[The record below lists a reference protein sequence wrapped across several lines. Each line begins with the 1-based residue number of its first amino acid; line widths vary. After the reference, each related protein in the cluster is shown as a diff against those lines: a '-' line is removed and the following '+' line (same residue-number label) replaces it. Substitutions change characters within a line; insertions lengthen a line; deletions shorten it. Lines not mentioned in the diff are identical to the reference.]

1 MSSNKSDQTTAQSD
15 EQVTGIAAYFIRN
28 KVISWMITLIFLVGG
43 VAAFFDLGRLEDP
56 AFTIKDAMVVTNYP
70 GATPE
75 EVEEE
80 VTYPLEKAIQQLTY
94 VDEVTSI
101 STRGLSQIT
110 VTIKRNYTSE
120 DLPQIWDE
128 LRRKVTDIQ
137 GSLPPGV
144 NTPAVIDDFGD
155 VYGVLLAVTGEGY
168 SYKELLDYVDYLRRE
183 LELVDGVS
191 KVSVSG
197 EQQEQVFIE
206 MSMKRMNALGIAP
219 ETVFNLLN
227 TQNTVSSSGAV
238 RVGDEYI
245 RIQPTGQF
253 DSVEQ
258 LGDLIITDESTS
270 GLVYLKDVAE
280 IKRGY
285 IDVPTNVLNFNGN
298 MALNMGISFN
308 AGVNVVT
315 IGEALDQ
322 KLAELEYQ
330 QPIGINI
337 DEIYAQPG
345 EVDKSVSSFV
355 VSLAQ
360 AVGIVI
366 VVLLFFMGVR
376 SGVLIGL
383 ILLLTVLGTFVFMS
397 YLGIELQRI
406 SLGALV
412 IALGM
417 LVDNA
422 IVIVE
427 GILVGMKKGRTRL
440 QAATDIVTQT
450 KWPLLGATVI
460 AVTAFAPIGLSEDST
475 GEYCRTLF
483 TVLLISLML
492 SWFTAMSLT
501 PFFADLFFKGQKVEA
516 NEEGSQYNGIV
527 FVIYRKFL
535 EFCMNRAWLT
545 ISALIVMFC
554 TSLYGFSFI
563 KQSFF
568 PASTTPIFMSDI
580 WLPEGTDIRATN
592 AKLQELEEW
601 LLEQEGVEDVTT
613 SAGQGL
619 QRFMLTYTPE
629 KSYAAY
635 GEVTTRVESYE
646 VLDGIMAKYIDHLDT
661 NYPEINHRMKQI
673 ELGPGGG
680 AKIEAR
686 VIGSDP
692 TVLRELGAQI
702 VDILNDDP
710 GANNI
715 RHDWR
720 ERTKVLEPIFNE
732 SQARRY
738 GITKADIDDF
748 LQMSFSGK
756 TAGLYRDG
764 TTLMPIVGRL
774 TEEERVD
781 FRNIDS
787 LKIWSPVLNDYVPL
801 QQMLMGYET
810 RWEDPIIMRKDRK
823 RMLTVFA
830 DHDILGDET
839 AATLQQRV
847 QEKIEAVE
855 MPQGYSLEWGGEL
868 ESSSDAKG
876 ALASSMPMGYLF
888 MFLITVFLFSSVKEP
903 LIVWCT
909 VPLAIVG
916 VTCGLLLFDTPFGFM
931 ALLGLL
937 SLSGMLLKNGIVL
950 IDQIEVEMRSGKDP
964 YLAVVEAAMSRVRP
978 VCMAAITTIL
988 GMIPLLPDIFFRPM
1002 AVTIMFGLG
1011 FATVLTLIVVPVL
1024 YKVFH
1029 NIKYNGETTK
1039 TAELA
1044 SDVL

>member
-417 LVDNA
+417 LVD
-422 IVIVE
+422 
-427 GILVGMKKGRTRL
+427 
-440 QAATDIVTQT
+440 
-450 KWPLLGATVI
+450 
-460 AVTAFAPIGLSEDST
+460 
-475 GEYCRTLF
+475 
-483 TVLLISLML
+483 
-492 SWFTAMSLT
+492 
-501 PFFADLFFKGQKVEA
+501 
-516 NEEGSQYNGIV
+516 
-527 FVIYRKFL
+527 
-535 EFCMNRAWLT
+535 
-545 ISALIVMFC
+545 
-554 TSLYGFSFI
+554 
-563 KQSFF
+563 
-568 PASTTPIFMSDI
+568 
-580 WLPEGTDIRATN
+580 
-592 AKLQELEEW
+592 
-601 LLEQEGVEDVTT
+601 
-613 SAGQGL
+613 
-619 QRFMLTYTPE
+619 
-629 KSYAAY
+629 
-635 GEVTTRVESYE
+635 
-646 VLDGIMAKYIDHLDT
+646 
-661 NYPEINHRMKQI
+661 
-673 ELGPGGG
+673 
-680 AKIEAR
+680 
-686 VIGSDP
+686 
-692 TVLRELGAQI
+692 
-702 VDILNDDP
+702 
-710 GANNI
+710 
-715 RHDWR
+715 
-720 ERTKVLEPIFNE
+720 
-732 SQARRY
+732 
-738 GITKADIDDF
+738 
-748 LQMSFSGK
+748 
-756 TAGLYRDG
+756 
-764 TTLMPIVGRL
+764 
-774 TEEERVD
+774 
-781 FRNIDS
+781 
-787 LKIWSPVLNDYVPL
+787 
-801 QQMLMGYET
+801 
-810 RWEDPIIMRKDRK
+810 
-823 RMLTVFA
+823 
-830 DHDILGDET
+830 
-839 AATLQQRV
+839 
-847 QEKIEAVE
+847 
-855 MPQGYSLEWGGEL
+855 
-868 ESSSDAKG
+868 
-876 ALASSMPMGYLF
+876 
-888 MFLITVFLFSSVKEP
+888 
-903 LIVWCT
+903 
-909 VPLAIVG
+909 
-916 VTCGLLLFDTPFGFM
+916 
-931 ALLGLL
+931 
-937 SLSGMLLKNGIVL
+937 
-950 IDQIEVEMRSGKDP
+950 
-964 YLAVVEAAMSRVRP
+964 
-978 VCMAAITTIL
+978 
-988 GMIPLLPDIFFRPM
+988 
-1002 AVTIMFGLG
+1002 
-1011 FATVLTLIVVPVL
+1011 
-1024 YKVFH
+1024 
-1029 NIKYNGETTK
+1029 
-1039 TAELA
+1039 
-1044 SDVL
+1044 

>member
-646 VLDGIMAKYIDHLDT
+646 VLNGIMAKYIDHLDT

-937 SLSGMLLKNGIVL
+937 
-950 IDQIEVEMRSGKDP
+950 
-964 YLAVVEAAMSRVRP
+964 
-978 VCMAAITTIL
+978 
-988 GMIPLLPDIFFRPM
+988 
-1002 AVTIMFGLG
+1002 
-1011 FATVLTLIVVPVL
+1011 
-1024 YKVFH
+1024 
-1029 NIKYNGETTK
+1029 
-1039 TAELA
+1039 
-1044 SDVL
+1044 